1 VIEEIVMS
9 PTILRDQSKDI
20 AVAAMAGAPAGAV

>member
-9 PTILRDQSKDI
+9 PTILRDQSKDL
-20 AVAAMAGAPAGAV
+20 AVAARAGAPEGAL

>member
-9 PTILRDQSKDI
+9 PTIARDWSVDV
-20 AVAAMAGAPAGAV
+20 AVAAREGGPE